1 MPVYDVS
8 LWDFLKYAST
18 QIKQKDQDEEFF
30 PLSER
35 IEMTKRICD
44 GLLYMNKEKGVAH
57 RDIKLRF
64 VFKMFRPFSRF
75 KFSSKLTV
83 FQILYSIKPVHR
95 SLILSIYG
103 KCLLQ
108 KSFAIAVF

>member
-8 LWDFLKYAST
+8 LLDFLKYAST
-18 QIKQKDQDEEFF
+18 QTKQRDEEEEFF

-44 GLLYMNKEKGVAH
+44 GLLYMNKEKSVAH

-64 VFKMFRPFSRF
+64 VFTMSFFISV
-75 KFSSKLTV
+75 LT
-83 FQILYSIKPVHR
+83 LVH
-95 SLILSIYG
+95 IW
-103 KCLLQ
+103 
-108 KSFAIAVF
+108 A